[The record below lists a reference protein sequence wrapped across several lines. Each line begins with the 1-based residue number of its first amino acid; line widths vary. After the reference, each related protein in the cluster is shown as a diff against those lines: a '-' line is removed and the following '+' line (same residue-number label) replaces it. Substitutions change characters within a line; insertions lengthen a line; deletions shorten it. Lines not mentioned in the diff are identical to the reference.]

1 MQALVNLKRPS
12 IRLLPLDHGD
22 TPEDAPATQH
32 GLEFEYDLD
41 AAKGR
46 MILQVISPNK
56 DTPPILI
63 YDTIVE
69 GGFAKQLKVED
80 GAVFELAKL
89 EDHKSAPAT
98 VQTPVAE
105 PSASTPGNA
114 PPGPSKKRFSAFN
127 FRKKSRTSGPAL
139 PVVDAQTPAAP
150 AVPVEGQTGK
160 VETPSEEDEGGV
172 RVRIRIEALDEDEKP
187 LASPNAQTTYLHIVR
202 IGAPPEPA
210 AEGEAPV
217 EDTRQWMVKVVKR
230 EATIG
235 LHTFHLHE
243 IYGLA
248 TGSNGSNAAPSAPS
262 HTYPPGEEEES
273 HAQAYD
279 FAGTECVLCLSEPRE
294 VVLLPCRHLVACKD
308 CAMNMIE
315 FGAGGTLTHA
325 AEETAA
331 TPAAVPTPAANTT
344 PGANVDLEAG
354 NAVPPPP
361 PPVAAPRRKRKAK
374 GWFCPVCRQ
383 PYTSMLRITTT
394 PPETKKLTSES
405 NVDLVTVPNAPAP
418 PPPAVIAGETNANT
432 AAHEART
439 SLSKPPA
446 TTNTEGTANEPRSS
460 TSAAPAA
467 DPLGATTNGGR
478 A

>member
-12 IRLLPLDHGD
+12 IRLLPLVHGD
-22 TPEDAPATQH
+22 APEDAPATQH

-46 MILQVISPNK
+46 IMLQVISPNK
-56 DTPPILI
+56 DTPAILI
-63 YDTIVE
+63 YDTVVE

-89 EDHKSAPAT
+89 EDHKSTAAT
-98 VQTPVAE
+98 VQTPVVE
-105 PSASTPGNA
+105 PSTSTPGNA
-114 PPGPSKKRFSAFN
+114 PPGPSRKRFSAFH

-139 PVVDAQTPAAP
+139 PVVDAQTPATP
-150 AVPVEGQTGK
+150 AIAVEGQTGK
-160 VETPSEEDEGGV
+160 VDTPSEDEDGGV
-172 RVRIRIEALDEDEKP
+172 RIRIRIEALDEDEKP
-187 LASPNAQTTYLHIVR
+187 LASSNAQTTYLHIVR
-202 IGAPPEPA
+202 IGALPEPA
-210 AEGEAPV
+210 TEGATPA

-248 TGSNGSNAAPSAPS
+248 TGSNGPNAAPSAPS

-294 VVLLPCRHLVACKD
+294 VVLLPCRHLVACKE

-325 AEETAA
+325 AEEPAT
-331 TPAAVPTPAANTT
+331 TPAAVPPPPTNATAAS
-344 PGANVDLEAG
+344 NVDLEAG
-354 NAVPPPP
+354 NTVPPPP
-361 PPVAAPRRKRKAK
+361 PAAAPRRKRKAK

-383 PYTSMLRITTT
+383 REFSSLLLYFT
-394 PPETKKLTSES
+394 LT
-405 NVDLVTVPNAPAP
+405 
-418 PPPAVIAGETNANT
+418 
-432 AAHEART
+432 
-439 SLSKPPA
+439 
-446 TTNTEGTANEPRSS
+446 
-460 TSAAPAA
+460 
-467 DPLGATTNGGR
+467 
-478 A
+478 